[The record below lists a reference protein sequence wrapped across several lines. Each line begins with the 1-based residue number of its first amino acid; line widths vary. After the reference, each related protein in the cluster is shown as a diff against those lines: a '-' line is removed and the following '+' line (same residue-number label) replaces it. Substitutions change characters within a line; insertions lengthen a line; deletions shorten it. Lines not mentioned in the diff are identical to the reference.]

1 MSTYTD
7 KNIPCRVFEDPPVSE
22 TWALHAYTVSY
33 SPSFRNYLN
42 DGDESM
48 GTSNSVRW
56 RGKIVSKL
64 RACCSSSASGC
75 NNLSFLSFPTVSFS
89 SKTYCHCFEGKQ
101 WTDAKHKPIR
111 WWSTALSR
119 LLTKFEGEKSSLLYA
134 CEHDLFTI
142 APWLPLA
149 EMDAGSV
156 CDSIMRSVDTVRWR
170 DGCLW
175 ENVRCYCCFCLP
187 RRPHATRQTLHGD
200 FIGEQTL
207 T

>member
-1 MSTYTD
+1 M
-7 KNIPCRVFEDPPVSE
+7 FEDPLVSE

-75 NNLSFLSFPTVSFS
+75 NNLCFLSFPTVSFS

-170 DGCLW
+170 MDVYGKTFVVIVVFVYPSSSTPPADPT
-175 ENVRCYCCFCLP
+175 NITRRFHP
-187 RRPHATRQTLHGD
+187 RIDAYVN
-200 FIGEQTL
+200 
-207 T
+207 